1 MIVDQYYQF
10 IYTFFNILLSMDSN
24 IKVKADFSG
33 GLDLV
38 FDGKTEIALTVKE
51 GNTIANLIRI
61 LAEEHAN
68 SKKEM
73 FYLS

>member
-1 MIVDQYYQF
+1 
-10 IYTFFNILLSMDSN
+10 MDGN

-38 FDGKTEIALTVKE
+38 FDGKTEIALSVKE

-73 FYLS
+73 FYLSEKM